1 MQSKRTYSKINE
13 VEEIKVKLS
22 SKGRYGMKAI
32 IDLADYGET
41 QPVSIS
47 DIAVRQNV
55 SAAYLEQLLPKL
67 RRAGLIKSE
76 RGVQGGYQLAKPA
89 DQISVGDILI
99 ALDENLSLVE
109 CLDEDEETEALS
121 KNNNINAGDTSSH
134 ETSSEKG
141 ASSKTSSAKDCATK
155 TCASKDVCVAKL
167 VWKRINDSIYDA
179 VNSIMLDELVR
190 TSRENRNS
198 GNI

>member
-1 MQSKRTYSKINE
+1 M
-13 VEEIKVKLS
+13 KLS

-109 CLDEDEETEALS
+109 CLDEDEETEALP
-121 KNNNINAGDTSSH
+121 
-134 ETSSEKG
+134 
-141 ASSKTSSAKDCATK
+141 KTSSAKDCATK
-155 TCASKDVCVAKL
+155 TCASKDVCVAKM

-198 GNI
+198 ENI